1 MTSTELER
9 KAIRIQSGVEEHTLQ
24 EHGMVPMFVRA
35 DDYQLPTAEDYVGMA
50 PHRLLLGKTEAE
62 LGMPPMHVWR
72 AWENTPTDTSFY
84 LGAMTYRY
92 RCTGDAQVLAICRR
106 TLGALKHIYDMGAE
120 FDEPGFLTKPYGGVA
135 TNQTSGDQLQCVT
148 VGLNAYRHVAS
159 AEDAAIIDEM
169 FVGFADYQIRHGYRP
184 KPGGHFAHTWEPW
197 DWSKG
202 DWSHALLYVPA
213 LYHAW
218 LAAGESRYLD
228 QIQRWYRAC
237 ESDTK
242 WLGGEEGL
250 SWGSPS
256 RMLYLPSL
264 MMEIDPSQHDK
275 WRRFMSYVFRTMAPS
290 VLPDGTAYSACAKDT
305 ETGQMKAVDLGWGGG
320 PTRTGRISAFGW
332 GCVNAQ
338 RWLPDEDMT
347 GVARRILEGLDLDT
361 FRFIM
366 AAGPGREL
374 PPDWRIE
381 GELIDHTSLTGWL
394 WMYWEGR
401 WRGYW

>member
-1 MTSTELER
+1 
-9 KAIRIQSGVEEHTLQ
+9 
-24 EHGMVPMFVRA
+24 
-35 DDYQLPTAEDYVGMA
+35 
-50 PHRLLLGKTEAE
+50 
-62 LGMPPMHVWR
+62 
-72 AWENTPTDTSFY
+72 
-84 LGAMTYRY
+84 
-92 RCTGDAQVLAICRR
+92 
-106 TLGALKHIYDMGAE
+106 
-120 FDEPGFLTKPYGGVA
+120 
-135 TNQTSGDQLQCVT
+135 
-148 VGLNAYRHVAS
+148 
-159 AEDAAIIDEM
+159 M

-381 GELIDHTSLTGWL
+381 GELIDHTSLIGWL